1 MFQLSYF
8 YPSESLSPSL
18 GSHTG
23 VTLYLSQVETT
34 AQHHMP
40 SRAALTQDPCTISL
54 SLSTRLGPLFCG
66 QALFLRVPRTLHV
79 RVLRGELLFFYQ
91 EESNMWEGFWLLDVA
106 SELLPRVRETEGPA
120 PSTPPTSPKPN
131 KKVAEKPHFLRVG
144 SKDRIKQQ
152 S

>member
-1 MFQLSYF
+1 MSLSD
-8 YPSESLSPSL
+8 SPSL

-23 VTLYLSQVETT
+23 VTLYLSPVETT

-40 SRAALTQDPCTISL
+40 SRAALTQDPCTVSL

-91 EESNMWEGFWLLDVA
+91 EESNMWEGFWLLGVT

-120 PSTPPTSPKPN
+120 PTSPKPN
-131 KKVAEKPHFLRVG
+131 KKVAEKPHFLCVG

>member
-1 MFQLSYF
+1 MSLSD
-8 YPSESLSPSL
+8 SPSL
-18 GSHTG
+18 GSHTS
-23 VTLYLSQVETT
+23 VTLYLSPVETT

-40 SRAALTQDPCTISL
+40 SRAALTQDPCTVSL

-91 EESNMWEGFWLLDVA
+91 EESNMWEGFWLLGVT

-120 PSTPPTSPKPN
+120 PTSPKPN
-131 KKVAEKPHFLRVG
+131 KKVAEKPHFLCVG